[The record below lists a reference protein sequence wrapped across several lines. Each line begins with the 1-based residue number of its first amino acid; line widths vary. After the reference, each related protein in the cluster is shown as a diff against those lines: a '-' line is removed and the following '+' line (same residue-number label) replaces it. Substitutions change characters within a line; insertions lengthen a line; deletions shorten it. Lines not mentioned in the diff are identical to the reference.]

1 MKIIKDER
9 LILRNLQNIKI
20 AYIVQT
26 IGILCILGYN
36 FFQGGLEGVRTNPLW
51 LLLMLTTVVY
61 LYLSM
66 SVTVE
71 QEKKRKNPKKSFLL
85 GFIGLILISVIVG
98 YLISITPSSDW
109 ITGLRFGFIL
119 FICSLV
125 PLYYVYR
132 LRLRQVREF
141 ENE

>member
-1 MKIIKDER
+1 MKRIKDER

-36 FFQGGLEGVRTNPLW
+36 FFQGGLEEVRTNPLW

-71 QEKKRKNPKKSFLL
+71 HEKKIKNPKKSFLL
-85 GFIGLILISVIVG
+85 GFIGLIFISVIVG
-98 YLISITPSSDW
+98 YLISITQSSDGR
-109 ITGLRFGFIL
+109 TGVQFGFIF

>member
-51 LLLMLTTVVY
+51 LLLMLTTIVY

-66 SVTVE
+66 NITVE
-71 QEKKRKNPKKSFLL
+71 QEKKIKSPKKSFLL
-85 GFIGLILISVIVG
+85 GFIGLIFISVIVG
-98 YLISITPSSDW
+98 YLISITPSSTV
-109 ITGLRFGFIL
+109 ITGIRFGIIL
-119 FICSLV
+119 FICSLI

-132 LRLRQVREF
+132 LRLKQVQEF